1 MCVIPLLASALRI
14 DSRRSI
20 CGCRRAKLW
29 WPWVNSGRQV
39 HTGKKNLLYDV
50 NLRYMMG
57 LSRELSQVDLKQIG
71 DTGKRQKE
79 RDA

>member
-1 MCVIPLLASALRI
+1 M
-14 DSRRSI
+14 
-20 CGCRRAKLW
+20 
-29 WPWVNSGRQV
+29 